1 MQLRTVM
8 GRGGRVVIPA
18 PYRKALGIK
27 HGDPLFVRLEGNE
40 IHILTSPEA
49 IARAQAIVGRYVSR
63 DRSLAKEL
71 LKERRAEAKRE

>member
-1 MQLRTVM
+1 MQVRTV

-18 PYRKALGIK
+18 PYRKVLGIK

-40 IHILTSPEA
+40 IRILTSHQA

-63 DRSLAKEL
+63 GRWLAKEV